1 MRAAVL
7 CVAFCCLV
15 ALGADQNTASAQE
28 VAAVVPVDQ
37 IHFDFEFAALQ
48 PPHWG
53 FEINR
58 DGSGRYFEQG
68 LPAAANSSGNTWQPI
83 QVSAPTME
91 ALLAGWTALG
101 GNKDCNSKLKNLA
114 RTGKKTLSY
123 GHDSVWNTCEFNYS
137 DDAGVMRA
145 TASFQAMAETM
156 QFAERLKHEHR
167 FDKLGLDAEL
177 DSLIEEAK
185 DNRAMEIQNIAPV
198 LQSLVTDDT
207 LMERVRSKA
216 QRLLDQSSG
225 DAPAASPR

>member
-1 MRAAVL
+1 VRAAAF
-7 CVAFCCLV
+7 CVAFCFTTGIAAC
-15 ALGADQNTASAQE
+15 QN
-28 VAAVVPVDQ
+28 AAPVDQ
-37 IHFDFEFAALQ
+37 IRFDFEFAALQ

-53 FEINR
+53 FEIGS
-58 DGSGRYFEQG
+58 DGNGRYFEQG
-68 LPAAANSSGNTWQPI
+68 LPAAANSSGNTGQPI
-83 QVSAPTME
+83 QVSASTME
-91 ALLAGWTALG
+91 TLFAGRAALAGSKG
-101 GNKDCNSKLKNLA
+101 CNSRIKNVA
-114 RTGKKTLSY
+114 QTGKKKLSY

-145 TASFQAMAETM
+145 TAAFQAMAETL
-156 QFAERLKHEHR
+156 QFGERLKHEHR

-185 DNRAMEIQNIAPV
+185 DSRAMEIQNIAPV